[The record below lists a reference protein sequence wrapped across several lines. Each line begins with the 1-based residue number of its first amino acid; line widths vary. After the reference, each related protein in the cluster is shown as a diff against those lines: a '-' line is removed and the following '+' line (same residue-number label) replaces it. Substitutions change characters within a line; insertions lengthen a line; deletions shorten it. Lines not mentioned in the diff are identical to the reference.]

1 MIILKSFALKPRHR
15 HLFGMI
21 RRNRKKFLVAG
32 FCMLLVSATTSAMGY
47 LLKPV
52 IDKIFVNRDTT
63 GLMLFPLL
71 VIVIAVVRGVATYGQ
86 EYYLNYVAQDIIR
99 RLRND
104 LYDHIQGLSL
114 AFFQSEHTGALMSRI
129 TNDVNVIKTMVST
142 TITSALRDTSTIIG
156 LAMVI
161 LYMNWRLAII
171 AFLILPIAYFP
182 VFELGRRV
190 RRISTVCHEAMADLS
205 AFLHETLAGNK
216 IVKAFGMEEH
226 EKIRFYAKTDNLFTM
241 EIRHVVIRTLSSP
254 IMELLGGL
262 AVAFVI
268 WYGGWQ
274 VIKGISTPGKF
285 ISFLTCTLLLY
296 DPVKKLSRLN
306 NAVQQGLAAVD
317 RIYDIIET
325 PPAITDPEQPRKIV
339 IQPHSLT
346 FENVSFHYEGI
357 PDKPVLRDIDLFIPS
372 GQVLA
377 LVGMSG
383 GGKSTLA
390 NLIPRFYDVS
400 KGRIL
405 IDGVDIR
412 ELRVSDL
419 RRQIAVVTQEPI
431 LFNETV
437 RDNIAYGNRL
447 ASEAELVAAAQA
459 AYAHDFIMGFPHGYD
474 TVIGEA
480 GGRLSGGEKQRLCIA
495 RALLKDAPILILD
508 EATSSLDSEAEAL
521 VQKALA
527 NLMRGRT
534 TVVIAHR
541 LATITA
547 ADQIAVLADGV
558 IVEKGTHEQLL
569 ALEGEYS
576 KLYRMQFSGNTV
588 GASD

>member
-1 MIILKSFALKPRHR
+1 M
-15 HLFGMI
+15 
-21 RRNRKKFLVAG
+21 AG